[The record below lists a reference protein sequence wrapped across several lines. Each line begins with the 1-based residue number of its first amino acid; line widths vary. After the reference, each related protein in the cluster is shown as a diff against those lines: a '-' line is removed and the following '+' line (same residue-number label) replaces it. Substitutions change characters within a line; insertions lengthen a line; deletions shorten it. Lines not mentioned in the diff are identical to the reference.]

1 MLTIEKAREWLR
13 LDNSDNDAII
23 SGLIDSAVEYITLTT
38 GLSEADQEN
47 STLAETAQKF
57 LLTLWYDPQTAE
69 TDRLQ
74 RVIDNLLKA
83 ITTTQL
89 GNTTKNGG

>member
-89 GNTTKNGG
+89 SNTTNGG

>member
-13 LDNSDNDAII
+13 LDNSDNDVII
-23 SGLIDSAVEYITLTT
+23 SGLIDSAVEYIELTT
-38 GLSEADQEN
+38 GLSEADQEK
-47 STLAETAQKF
+47 STLAETVQKF

-74 RVIDNLLKA
+74 RTIDNLLKA

-89 GNTTKNGG
+89 GNTTNGG

>member
-23 SGLIDSAVEYITLTT
+23 SGLIDSAVEYIELTT
-38 GLSEADQEN
+38 GLSEADQEK

-74 RVIDNLLKA
+74 RTIDNLLKA

>member
-1 MLTIEKAREWLR
+1 MLTIETAREWLR
-13 LDNSDNDAII
+13 LDNSDNDDVI

-38 GLSEADQEN
+38 GLSRTDQAN

-89 GNTTKNGG
+89 GNTTNGG

>member
-23 SGLIDSAVEYITLTT
+23 SGLMDSAVEYITLTT

-57 LLTLWYDPQTAE
+57 LLTLWYDPEMA
-69 TDRLQ
+69 DSDKLQ
-74 RVIDNLLKA
+74 RSIDNLLKA
-83 ITTTQL
+83 L
-89 GNTTKNGG
+89 S

>member
-1 MLTIEKAREWLR
+1 MLTIEPAREWIR
-13 LDNSDNDAII
+13 LDNSDNDDVI

-38 GLSEADQEN
+38 GLSQVDQAN

-89 GNTTKNGG
+89 GNTTNGG

>member
-38 GLSEADQEN
+38 GLSEAEQEN

-57 LLTLWYDPQTAE
+57 LLTLWYDPEQA
-69 TDRLQ
+69 DSDKLQ
-74 RVIDNLLKA
+74 RSIDNLLKA
-83 ITTTQL
+83 L
-89 GNTTKNGG
+89 S

>member
-1 MLTIEKAREWLR
+1 MLTIETAREWLR
-13 LDNSDNDAII
+13 LDNNDNDDVIN
-23 SGLIDSAVEYITLTT
+23 GLMDSAVEYITLTT
-38 GLSEADQEN
+38 GLSRTDQAN

-89 GNTTKNGG
+89 GNTTNGG

>member
-13 LDNSDNDAII
+13 LDNSDNDDVI
-23 SGLIDSAVEYITLTT
+23 SGLITSAVEYITLTT
-38 GLSEADQEN
+38 GLSETDQAN

-74 RVIDNLLKA
+74 RTIDNLLKA

-89 GNTTKNGG
+89 GNTTNGG